1 MDSPQKVD
9 LVILAPVCDVNLKL
23 WVGVVV
29 REKCVWYRDF
39 AHVVSAEQG
48 FYQDFYFGGCGC
60 RNGKKEMTCFKQAY
74 WRGETYHLE
83 EDVKFN

>member
-39 AHVVSAEQG
+39 AHVVSAEQD
-48 FYQDFYFGGCGC
+48 FYQDFYFWGCGC
-60 RNGKKEMTCFKQAY
+60 RNGKKEMT
-74 WRGETYHLE
+74 
-83 EDVKFN
+83 

>member
-39 AHVVSAEQG
+39 AHVVSAEQ
-48 FYQDFYFGGCGC
+48 DFFFIKIFIFGDVVA
-60 RNGKKEMTCFKQAY
+60 EMGRK
-74 WRGETYHLE
+74 R
-83 EDVKFN
+83 